1 MKRITHTLLLLMMAS
16 SLALGQAFITTW
28 KTDNP
33 GTSASNQITLPLSGS
48 GYNFDVD
55 WGDGNS
61 ETGVTDPGAATHT
74 YASPGTYTVSI
85 TGDFPLMRF
94 NSGGDKNKILTV
106 EAWGDIAWQNM
117 DMAFAGCFNLKIN
130 ASDAPD
136 LSNITSL
143 ISTFAACKELTT
155 GLENWNVS
163 TITDMSFTF
172 FNSPKVNCDLS
183 GWDVSHVT
191 TMSGLFG
198 GNSLSDFNG
207 DISGWNVSQVTN
219 MSNMFSNAEDFN
231 VDISNWNVSNV
242 TNMQAMF
249 FGARS
254 FNRDI
259 SGWDVGS
266 VTTMQSMFFDAD
278 SFDQNLGD
286 WDIGA
291 VTNMAQMFGSSG
303 MTSLNYDRTLLG
315 WSEQSLQN
323 DVELGAS
330 GVKYCSELGRQALI
344 DNFNWTIEDDSPS
357 SNCPF
362 ITTWKT
368 DNLGSSNS
376 NQITLPTQAGGGG
389 YNYTVDWGDGNTDTG
404 VTSSSPNTHTYASPG
419 TYTVT
424 ISGSF
429 PRFFFNNA
437 GDKGKLLSVEQ
448 WGDIVW
454 NRLSFFGCSNLQVTA
469 ADAPDLSGVT
479 DISNMFRDCT
489 SLTGGVS
496 NWNTENI
503 VFMLNVFMGAT
514 SFNGDIGNWNTS
526 NVENMSSMFA
536 QCTVFNQDIGNWNT
550 AKVKFFNSMFIDAR
564 HFNQDIGNWNTSSA
578 IDMNGMFFQAF
589 DFNQDISGW
598 NTSNVTNMRVTF
610 YRALAFDQDI
620 SSWNTSNVTIMKS
633 MFFASPFN
641 QDISSWDVSKVTDMD
656 FMFAQSGFDQDL
668 SNWDVSGVTT
678 MVDIFDLSALSS
690 ANYDKILNGW
700 SQQTLQDNVVFGAE
714 GVKYCA
720 GSAAR
725 QSLIATYNW
734 AITDGGEYC
743 VVNIPDGNF
752 KAALLANASINTMDD
767 GEITIEEAAAYSGS
781 IVVRELSIADLTGIE
796 AFVNIDFLDCFGNG
810 LTSLN
815 LTGNTSLTSVNCRSN
830 QLTSINIT
838 GLTELQEFDFAN
850 NLMTS
855 IDVSTNTGLT
865 YLGFNGNQLT
875 TVDVSNNINLEDIGG
890 YDNLLTSI
898 DVSSNPALAYL
909 EIYDNQLTE
918 LNVSANPLLV
928 GLAFDNNQL
937 TSLNIANGNNINF
950 EFFSAEGNPNLTC
963 ITVDDVAYAEA
974 NFTDVDPVANFSTN
988 CSNTVTDILTFSFS
1002 EQVADA
1008 VIDAVNHEVE
1018 IQVAETADFSNLT
1031 PTITISNGAT
1041 IDPASGVAQ
1050 DFSAPFIY
1058 TVTAENP
1065 AVTQQWTINAI
1076 LPKQPQSITFNPI
1089 EDQFLEAGTLTLSA
1103 NASSGLPVSFSVVSG
1118 PVTLSGNILSFTGL
1132 GTVTISAIQ
1141 AGNDQYF
1148 AADPVEQSFEII
1160 SVTGLE
1166 RESSPIIIYPN
1177 PATDVLT
1184 IQTEQRDVFIKLFN
1198 SHGGEVMDIQPNVGN
1213 RISHLANGIYI
1224 VRISGTHGYTSRKII
1239 KK

>member
-1 MKRITHTLLLLMMAS
+1 MKRITHTILLLMMTS
-16 SLALGQAFITTW
+16 SMALGQAFITTW

-33 GTSASNQITLPLSGS
+33 GTSGSNQITLPLSGS

-61 ETGVTDPGAATHT
+61 DTGVTNSGPVTHT
-74 YASPGTYTVSI
+74 YTSPGTYTISI
-85 TGDFPLMRF
+85 TGDFPRMRF
-94 NSGGDKNKILTV
+94 NSGGDKDKILTI
-106 EAWGDIAWQNM
+106 EAWGDIEWQSM
-117 DMAFAGCFNLKIN
+117 DLAFAGCFNLTIN
-130 ASDAPD
+130 APDAPD
-136 LSNITSL
+136 LSNVTSL
-143 ISTFAACKELTT
+143 ISSFAACKALVD
-155 GLENWNVS
+155 GFENWDVS

-183 GWDVSHVT
+183 AWDVSHVT

-207 DISGWNVSQVTN
+207 DISGWDVSQVTN
-219 MSNMFSNAEDFN
+219 MASMFSNAEDFN

-242 TNMQAMF
+242 TTMQSMF

-266 VTTMQSMFFDAD
+266 VATMQSMFFDAD

-286 WDIGA
+286 WDVSA

-330 GVKYCSELGRQALI
+330 GVMYCSNLARQALI
-344 DNFNWTIEDDSPS
+344 DNFNWTITGDSQS
-357 SNCPF
+357 STCSF

-368 DNLGSSNS
+368 DNPGSSNS
-376 NQITLPTQAGGGG
+376 NQITLPTLAGGGG
-389 YNYTVDWGDGNTDTG
+389 YNYTVDWGDGNIDTG

-437 GDKGKLLSVEQ
+437 GDKKKLLIVEQ

-454 NRLSFFGCSNLQVTA
+454 NRFDFFGCSNLQVTA

-550 AKVKFFNSMFIDAR
+550 SNVKFFNSMFIDAR
-564 HFNQDIGNWNTSSA
+564 DFNQNIGSWNTSSA

-589 DFNQDISGW
+589 DFNQDISDW
-598 NTSNVTNMRVTF
+598 NTSNVTNMRVMF
-610 YRALAFDQDI
+610 YRALAFDQNI
-620 SSWNTSNVTIMKS
+620 SSWNTSNVTITKS

-656 FMFAQSGFDQDL
+656 FMFAQSGFNQDL
-668 SNWDVSGVTT
+668 SNWDVSSVTK

-700 SQQTLQDNVVFGAE
+700 AQQTLQDNVTFGAE
-714 GVKYCA
+714 GVKYCE
-720 GSAAR
+720 GSVAR
-725 QSLIATYNW
+725 QSIIDTYNW

-743 VVNIPDGNF
+743 VVNIPDANF

-767 GEITIEEAAAYSGS
+767 GEITFEEAEAFTGHINVTTKGIDDMTGLEAF
-781 IVVRELSIADLTGIE
+781 INITNLSCSNNQLTDLDVSQNTKLTVLTSTDNAFTSLDVSSLSDLTTL
-796 AFVNIDFLDCFGNG
+796 FLGSND
-810 LTSLN
+810 LTSLDVSLN
-815 LTGNTSLTSVNCRSN
+815 TKLVFLEVQNNPIPELDLSNNPQLRRIRAYNTSLTTLDLS
-830 QLTSINIT
+830 
-838 GLTELQEFDFAN
+838 AN
-850 NLMTS
+850 TA
-855 IDVSTNTGLT
+855 ID
-865 YLGFNGNQLT
+865 
-875 TVDVSNNINLEDIGG
+875 DVRLED
-890 YDNLLTSI
+890 NS
-898 DVSSNPALAYL
+898 L
-909 EIYDNQLTE
+909 E
-918 LNVSANPLLV
+918 
-928 GLAFDNNQL
+928 
-937 TSLNIANGNNINF
+937 SLDLRNGNNAAITTF
-950 EFFSAEGNPNLTC
+950 DLTGNPFLSC
-963 ITVDDVAYAEA
+963 ISVDDVAYAEA

-988 CSNTVTDILTFSFS
+988 CSNTATDITAFSFP

-1008 VIDAVNHEVE
+1008 VIDGSNHSIE
-1018 IQVAETADFSNLT
+1018 IQVAASADFGNLT
-1031 PTITISNGAT
+1031 PTITISSGAT

-1050 DFSAPFIY
+1050 DFSAPFVY
-1058 TVTAENP
+1058 TVTSENP
-1065 AVTQQWTINAI
+1065 AVSQQWTINAI
-1076 LPKQPQSITFNPI
+1076 LPKQPQTITFNPI
-1089 EDQFLEAGTLTLSA
+1089 EDQFLEAGSLTLSA
-1103 NASSGLPVSFSVVSG
+1103 TASSGLPVSFDVVSG
-1118 PVTLSGNILSFTGL
+1118 PATLSGNEVSFTGL
-1132 GTVTISAIQ
+1132 GVVTISASQ
-1141 AGNDQYF
+1141 AGNEQFF
-1148 AADPVEQSFEII
+1148 AAAPVEQSFEVITI
-1160 SVTGLE
+1160 TGLE
-1166 RESSPIIIYPN
+1166 RESFQLVVYPN
-1177 PATDVLT
+1177 PTTDVLT
-1184 IQTEQRDVFIKLFN
+1184 VQTQDDVRIKLFN
-1198 SHGGEVMDIQPNVGN
+1198 SYGGEVMDIQPNVGN

-1224 VRISGTHGYTSRKII
+1224 VRISGTHGYTTRKII

>member
-1 MKRITHTLLLLMMAS
+1 MKRITHTLLLLMMTS
-16 SLALGQAFITTW
+16 SLTMGQAFITTW

-33 GTSASNQITLPLSGS
+33 GTSGSNQITLPLSGS
-48 GYNFDVD
+48 GYNFDVN
-55 WGDGNS
+55 WGDGNI
-61 ETGVTDPGAATHT
+61 ETGVTNSGPVTHT

-85 TGDFPLMRF
+85 TGDFPSIRF
-94 NSGGDKNKILTV
+94 NSGGDKDKILTI
-106 EAWGDIAWQNM
+106 EAWGDIEWQNM
-117 DMAFAGCFNLKIN
+117 DLAFAGCFNLTIN

-136 LSNITSL
+136 LSNVTSL
-143 ISTFAACKELTT
+143 ISSFAACKALTT
-155 GLENWNVS
+155 GFENWDVS

-183 GWDVSHVT
+183 GWDVSNVT

-219 MSNMFSNAEDFN
+219 MSSMFSNAEDFN

-242 TNMQAMF
+242 TTMQSMF

-259 SGWDVGS
+259 SGWDVGN

-286 WDIGA
+286 WDVSA
-291 VTNMAQMFGSSG
+291 VTNMGQMFGSSG

-315 WSEQSLQN
+315 WSEQTLQN

-330 GVKYCSELGRQALI
+330 GVMYCSSPARQALI
-344 DNFNWTIEDDSPS
+344 DNFNWTITGDSQS
-357 SNCPF
+357 STCSF
-362 ITTWKT
+362 VTTWKT
-368 DNLGSSNS
+368 DNPGSSNS
-376 NQITLPTQAGGGG
+376 NQITLPTLAGGGG

-437 GDKGKLLSVEQ
+437 GDKAKLLTVEQ
-448 WGDIVW
+448 WGNIVW

-489 SLTGGVS
+489 SLSGGVS

-564 HFNQDIGNWNTSSA
+564 DFNQDIGNWNTSSA

-656 FMFAQSGFDQDL
+656 FMFAQSGIDQDL
-668 SNWDVSGVTT
+668 SNWDVSSVTT

-714 GVKYCA
+714 GVKYCE
-720 GSAAR
+720 GSEAR
-725 QSLIATYNW
+725 QSLTSTYNW
-734 AITDGGEYC
+734 TITDGGEYC
-743 VVNIPDGNF
+743 VVNIPDANF
-752 KAALLANASINTMDD
+752 KAALLANASINTLDD
-767 GEITIEEAAAYSGS
+767 GEITFEEA
-781 IVVRELSIADLTGIE
+781 E
-796 AFVNIDFLDCFGNG
+796 AFTGHINVTTKGIDDMTG
-810 LTSLN
+810 LEAF
-815 LTGNTSLTSVNCRSN
+815 
-830 QLTSINIT
+830 INIT
-838 GLTELQEFDFAN
+838 
-850 NLMTS
+850 NLS
-855 IDVSTNTGLT
+855 CS
-865 YLGFNGNQLT
+865 
-875 TVDVSNNINLEDIGG
+875 
-890 YDNLLTSI
+890 
-898 DVSSNPALAYL
+898 
-909 EIYDNQLTE
+909 
-918 LNVSANPLLV
+918 
-928 GLAFDNNQL
+928 NNQL
-937 TSLNIANGNNINF
+937 TDLDVSQNTKLTVLTSTDNAFTSLDVSSLSDLTTLFLGSNDLTSLDVSQNTKLVFLEVQNNPIPELDLSNNPLLRRIRAYNTSLNTLDLSANTAIDDIRLENNSLESLDLRNGNNAAITTF
-950 EFFSAEGNPNLTC
+950 DLAGNPFLNC
-963 ITVDDVAYAEA
+963 ISVDDVAYAEA
-974 NFTDVDPVANFSTN
+974 NFTAIDDVANFSTN
-988 CSNTVTDILTFSFS
+988 CSNTATDILTFSFS

-1089 EDQFLEAGTLTLSA
+1089 EDQFLEAGSLTLSA
-1103 NASSGLPVSFSVVSG
+1103 TASSGLPVSFEVVRGS
-1118 PVTLSGNILSFTGL
+1118 VTLSGDELSFTGL
-1132 GTVTISAIQ
+1132 GTVTISASQ
-1141 AGNDQYF
+1141 SGNVQYL

-1160 SVTGLE
+1160 SITGLE
-1166 RESSPIIIYPN
+1166 LESSSIIIYPN

-1184 IQTEQRDVFIKLFN
+1184 VQTQNKEVFIKLFN
-1198 SHGGEVMDIQPNVGN
+1198 SYGGEVMDIQPNVGN

-1224 VRISGTHGYTSRKII
+1224 VRITGKQGNSSRKII

>member
-1 MKRITHTLLLLMMAS
+1 MKRITHTLLLLMMTS
-16 SLALGQAFITTW
+16 SLTMGQAFITTW

-33 GTSASNQITLPLSGS
+33 GTSGSNQITLPLSGS
-48 GYNFDVD
+48 GYNFDVN
-55 WGDGNS
+55 WGDGNI
-61 ETGVTDPGAATHT
+61 ETGVTNSGPVTHT

-85 TGDFPLMRF
+85 TGDFPSIRF
-94 NSGGDKNKILTV
+94 NSGGDKDKILTI
-106 EAWGDIAWQNM
+106 EAWGDIEWQNM
-117 DMAFAGCFNLKIN
+117 DLAFAGCFNLTIN

-136 LSNITSL
+136 LSNVTSL
-143 ISTFAACKELTT
+143 ISSFAACKALTT
-155 GLENWNVS
+155 GFENWDVS

-183 GWDVSHVT
+183 GWDVSNVT

-219 MSNMFSNAEDFN
+219 MSSMFSNAEDFN

-242 TNMQAMF
+242 TTMQSMF

-259 SGWDVGS
+259 SGWDVGN

-286 WDIGA
+286 WDVSA

-330 GVKYCSELGRQALI
+330 GVMYCSSPARQALI
-344 DNFNWTIEDDSPS
+344 DNFNWTITGDSQS
-357 SNCPF
+357 STCSF
-362 ITTWKT
+362 VTTWKT
-368 DNLGSSNS
+368 DNPGSSNS
-376 NQITLPTQAGGGG
+376 NQITLPTLAGGGG
-389 YNYTVDWGDGNTDTG
+389 YNYTVDWGDGNTDIG

-437 GDKGKLLSVEQ
+437 GDKKKLLTVEQ

-454 NRLSFFGCSNLQVTA
+454 NRFDFFGCSNLQVAA

-550 AKVKFFNSMFIDAR
+550 SKVKFFNSMFIDAR

-641 QDISSWDVSKVTDMD
+641 QDISSWDVSNVTDMD

-668 SNWDVSGVTT
+668 SNWDVSSVTT

-725 QSLIATYNW
+725 QSIITTYNW

-743 VVNIPDGNF
+743 VVNIPDANF
-752 KAALLANASINTMDD
+752 KAALLANASINTLDD
-767 GEITIEEAAAYSGS
+767 GEITFEEA
-781 IVVRELSIADLTGIE
+781 E
-796 AFVNIDFLDCFGNG
+796 AFTGHINVTTKGIDDMTGLEAFINITNLSCSNNQLTDLDVSQNTKLTALTSTNNAFTSLDVSSLSELTTLFLGSND
-810 LTSLN
+810 LTSLDVSQN
-815 LTGNTSLTSVNCRSN
+815 TKLVFLEVQNNPIAELDLSNNPQLRRIRAYNTSLTT
-830 QLTSINIT
+830 LD
-838 GLTELQEFDFAN
+838 L
-850 NLMTS
+850 
-855 IDVSTNTGLT
+855 
-865 YLGFNGNQLT
+865 
-875 TVDVSNNINLEDIGG
+875 
-890 YDNLLTSI
+890 
-898 DVSSNPALAYL
+898 
-909 EIYDNQLTE
+909 
-918 LNVSANPLLV
+918 SANTAIDDIRLE
-928 GLAFDNNQL
+928 NN
-937 TSLNIANGNNINF
+937 SLESLDLRNGNNAAITTF
-950 EFFSAEGNPNLTC
+950 DLTGNPFLSC
-963 ITVDDVAYAEA
+963 ISVDDVAYAEA
-974 NFTDVDPVANFSTN
+974 NFTAIDEVANFSTN
-988 CSNTVTDILTFSFS
+988 CSNTATDILTFSFS

-1089 EDQFLEAGTLTLSA
+1089 EDQFLEAGSLTLSA
-1103 NASSGLPVSFSVVSG
+1103 TASSGLPVSFGLVSG
-1118 PVTLSGNILSFTGL
+1118 SVTLSGNELSFTGL
-1132 GTVTISAIQ
+1132 GTVTISASQ
-1141 AGNDQYF
+1141 SGNDQYL

-1160 SVTGLE
+1160 SITGLE
-1166 RESSPIIIYPN
+1166 RESSSIIIYPN

-1184 IQTEQRDVFIKLFN
+1184 VQTQNKEVFIKLFN
-1198 SHGGEVMDIQPNVGN
+1198 NYGGEVMDIQPNVGN
-1213 RISHLANGIYI
+1213 RISHLANGIYM
-1224 VRISGTHGYTSRKII
+1224 VRISGRHGNSSRKII